1 MNRVII
7 IGNGFD
13 KAHGLATGYRD
24 FIDSYWSNFYN
35 FIFNGYERWFPEPYE
50 SIGPPHPYEDELVSF
65 TVFRDN
71 RYKTPDPSY
80 PISCSTPYD
89 DVQEYIATLNN
100 SDIKNFEGSVHLTF
114 NNKFF
119 EHISGRCSLTNWVDI
134 ENEYYGKLKELLAEN
149 DAVIRNEEVREL
161 NRDFDAVKKR
171 LESYL
176 SQVVDETQIE
186 PFPAIQKAFERS
198 IAPNEVALGKRKMMV
213 DSILDRF
220 GTVGDKDFV
229 QLDKEE
235 GADPGYLFCRSQDE
249 ERMHCVRKHLSDEHF
264 QESNCMAFNTLILNF
279 NYTQTAK
286 QLYVRDWHKIINI
299 HGELA
304 NQQNPTIFG
313 YGDELDDDY
322 KRIEK
327 LQDNDFLDNIKFVHY
342 HEMDNYRRVLD
353 FIESDAYQVVIM
365 GHSCGNSD
373 RTLLNTLFEHPNC
386 ISVKVYY
393 HQFEDGTDN
402 YSDLIRNIS
411 RNFNDK
417 AAMRDKVVNKK
428 YCLPL
433 VPVSDD
439 EKQEEPNKE

>member
-24 FIDSYWSNFYN
+24 FIDSYWTNVSYH
-35 FIFNGYERWFPEPYE
+35 IFNGYKRWESEHYGGLNDPSPYK
-50 SIGPPHPYEDELVSF
+50 DEFILF
-65 TVFRDN
+65 EVFYGEQ
-71 RYKTPDPSY
+71 YKTSEPSY
-80 PISCSTPYD
+80 PQSCSTPYD
-89 DVQEYIATLNN
+89 EVRELIAMFNDGAN
-100 SDIKNFEGSVHLTF
+100 VRYEGSVRLTF
-114 NNKFF
+114 KNKFF
-119 EHISGRCSLTNWVDI
+119 EHISERCSLTNWVDI

-149 DAVIRNEEVREL
+149 DALIRHEKVRML
-161 NRDFDAVKKR
+161 NQDFDAVKKQ

-176 SQVVDETQIE
+176 TQVVNDAKVEQ
-186 PFPAIQKAFERS
+186 FPSIREAFDS
-198 IAPNEVALGKRKMMV
+198 LITPSEVALEKRKLFV
-213 DSILDRF
+213 DSILSKIVTSGETNAIR
-220 GTVGDKDFV
+220 
-229 QLDKEE
+229 LDKQK
-235 GADPGYLFCRSQDE
+235 DLDYLFCHSQDE
-249 ERMHCVRKHLSDEHF
+249 ERRYYVMKHLSDKHF
-264 QESNCMAFNTLILNF
+264 QETNCTPSSTLILNF

-286 QLYVRDWHKIINI
+286 QLYARDKDGIINI
-299 HGELA
+299 HGELG

-327 LQDNDFLDNIKFVHY
+327 LQDNDFLENIKSVHY
-342 HEMDNYRRVLD
+342 HETDSYRRVLN
-353 FIESDAYQVVIM
+353 FIESDAYQVITM

-386 ISVKVYY
+386 ISVKVFY
-393 HQFEDGTDN
+393 HQLGDGTDN

-428 YCLPL
+428 YCSPL
-433 VPVSDD
+433 VPVSVD
-439 EKQEEPNKE
+439 EKPHLPDKE